1 MGFVKPDAEGNT
13 VTTSYSTATENRFAT
28 GDILPKVYGGFGTS
42 FTAYGFDL
50 SLSFAYQLG
59 GRILDYT
66 YQEMMSPAATGSAL
80 HKDMLNCMDFREQ

>member
-1 MGFVKPDAEGNT
+1 MYK
-13 VTTSYSTATENRFAT
+13 RQ
-28 GDILPKVYGGFGTS
+28 VYGGFGTS

-66 YQEMMSPAATGSAL
+66 YQEMMSPAATGLSLIHIYTFAP
-80 HKDMLNCMDFREQ
+80 